1 MDTMIAYCGIDCAA
15 CDARKA
21 TLTNDDALRAKT
33 AAKWNAAFGFPAD
46 PALVECVGCSGDGAK
61 IGHCAECDMR
71 LCAMAKGL
79 ATCAGCA
86 EFEACERICRFLADV
101 PEARANLALLRG

>member
-1 MDTMIAYCGIDCAA
+1 MERMIAYCGLDCAA
-15 CDARKA
+15 CPARIA
-21 TLTNDDALRAKT
+21 TLNDDDALRAET

-86 EFEACERICRFLADV
+86 EFEACERIRRFLADV